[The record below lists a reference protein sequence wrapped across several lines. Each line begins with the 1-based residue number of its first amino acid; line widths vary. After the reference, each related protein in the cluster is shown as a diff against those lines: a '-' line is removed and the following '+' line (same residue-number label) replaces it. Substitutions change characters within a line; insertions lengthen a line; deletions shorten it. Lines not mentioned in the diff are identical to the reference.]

1 MLNIAPSPNM
11 GNRRTQ
17 IEFYR
22 KDSYGNSR
30 YYIRTGLKSQLIKEL
45 LMQETVTKRQMDMMS
60 AIFPVD
66 FIEVITPD
74 EETPL

>member
-1 MLNIAPSPNM
+1 MKVNGRI
-11 GNRRTQ
+11 Q
-17 IEFYR
+17 INYYR

-30 YYIRTGLKSQLIKEL
+30 YYIQAGLKSQLIKEL

-66 FIEVITPD
+66 FIEIITPD